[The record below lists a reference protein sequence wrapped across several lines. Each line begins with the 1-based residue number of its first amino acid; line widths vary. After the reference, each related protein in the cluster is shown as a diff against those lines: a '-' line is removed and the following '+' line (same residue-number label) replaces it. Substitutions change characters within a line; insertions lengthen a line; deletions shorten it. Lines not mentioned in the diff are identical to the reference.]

1 MWISP
6 NLGGASQVLDSYP
19 RSSTSTP
26 AYWPPPSTRS
36 VTHQCRTPE
45 MWRRAMS
52 PAVYVQT
59 NDATG
64 NDVIVFSR
72 AADGALAPLGRYSTG
87 GRGTGLPHLAS
98 AGSVVLSDDGRWLL
112 VVNAGSD
119 ELSLFAVQPDGL
131 RLADRA
137 DSGGSKPTSVAV
149 RGTLVYVLNNGT
161 PSISGFTLA
170 DGKLTE
176 LGGSTRP
183 LSSADADP
191 AQVSFTA
198 DGRVLIVTERG
209 TNTISSYLIDE
220 HGYAQHQ
227 ATIEASGQTP
237 YGFGLTADGSLIVS
251 EAFGGATGAAAASCY
266 AVSGAGELTMVSGS
280 VGDTRSEVC
289 WVALTKDDRFAYV
302 TNFGDGTVSC
312 YEISADRSLRLHEP
326 VAGST
331 GQGEKG
337 IRDEAISGD
346 GRYLYAIDADAQKLC
361 GWAVGQ
367 GGQLTPVGEFGGVPD
382 TVAGLASS

>member
-1 MWISP
+1 
-6 NLGGASQVLDSYP
+6 
-19 RSSTSTP
+19 
-26 AYWPPPSTRS
+26 
-36 VTHQCRTPE
+36 
-45 MWRRAMS
+45 MS

-59 NDATG
+59 NNATE
-64 NDVIVFSR
+64 NEVIVFGR
-72 AADGALAPLGRYSTG
+72 AEDGSLALMGRWSTG

-98 AGSVVLSDDGRWLL
+98 AGSVVLSDDGRSLL

-131 RLADRA
+131 RLVDRVG
-137 DSGGSKPTSVAV
+137 SGGSKPTSVAV
-149 RGTLVYVLNNGT
+149 SGALVYVLNNGT
-161 PSISGFTLA
+161 PNISGFNLT
-170 DGKLTE
+170 DGKLTA
-176 LGGSTRP
+176 LAGSTRP

-191 AQVSFTA
+191 AQISFTPNGGA
-198 DGRVLIVTERG
+198 LIVTERG
-209 TNTISSYLIDE
+209 TNSISSYVLDQR
-220 HGYAQHQ
+220 GYAQGPT
-227 ATIEASGQTP
+227 TIRSSGQTP

-251 EAFGGATGAAAASCY
+251 EAFGGAAEAAAASSY

-312 YEISADRSLRLHEP
+312 YEITTDGSLRLHDP

-337 IRDEAISGD
+337 LRDEAISGD
-346 GRYLYAIDADAQKLC
+346 GRHLYAIHADSQKLL

-367 GGQLTPVGEFGGVPD
+367 GGQLTPVGEFEGVPD
-382 TVAGLASS
+382 TVAGLAAS

>member
-1 MWISP
+1 M
-6 NLGGASQVLDSYP
+6 A
-19 RSSTSTP
+19 
-26 AYWPPPSTRS
+26 
-36 VTHQCRTPE
+36 
-45 MWRRAMS
+45 

-64 NDVIVFSR
+64 NEVIAFSR
-72 AADGALAPLGRYSTG
+72 AEDGALARLGRYSTG
-87 GRGTGLPHLAS
+87 GRGTGLRHLAS

-119 ELSLFAVQPDGL
+119 ELSLFAVQPNGL

-137 DSGGSKPTSVAV
+137 GSGGSKPTSVAV

-191 AQVSFTA
+191 AQVSFT

-220 HGYAQHQ
+220 HGYAQNP
-227 ATIEASGQTP
+227 ATIKASGQTP
-237 YGFGLTADGSLIVS
+237 YGFGLTADGLLIIS
-251 EAFGGATGAAAASCY
+251 EAFGGATGAAAASLY

-312 YEISADRSLRLHEP
+312 YEITADRSLRLHEP

-346 GRYLYAIDADAQKLC
+346 GRYLYAINADAQKLC
-361 GWAVGQ
+361 GWAVGH
-367 GGQLTPVGEFGGVPD
+367 GGQLRPVGEFGGVPD
-382 TVAGLASS
+382 TVAGLAAS